1 MRIIKRGRRHIV
13 IYPGSAPFGVRE
25 RKALESSR
33 EPAVVRFDQLPDTL
47 QQVLSTPRSAAAD
60 GAAGKPTQ

>member
-25 RKALESSR
+25 RKGLESSR
-33 EPAVVRFDQLPDTL
+33 EPGVVRFDQLPDAL
-47 QQVLSTPRSAAAD
+47 QQVLSSPRTD
-60 GAAGKPTQ
+60 AAGGSAGKRS